1 MLPMSM
7 SVLPPCHHLVS
18 CAGCLSP
25 AGLVRS
31 AHVVCPIASAGSLFV
46 PSLSLAPVAPGVC
59 AAHRPLFGAGT
70 DSMSRSTTV
79 SGVTFSES
87 A

>member
-18 CAGCLSP
+18 TAGRLSP

-31 AHVVCPIASAGSLFV
+31 ARVVCSIGSACSLFV
-46 PSLSLAPVAPGVC
+46 RSLASGASGVC
-59 AAHRPLFGAGT
+59 AAHNPLFGAGT

>member
-18 CAGCLSP
+18 TAGRLSP

-31 AHVVCPIASAGSLFV
+31 AHVVCSFASSCSLFV
-46 PSLSLAPVAPGVC
+46 VALAPVAPGVR